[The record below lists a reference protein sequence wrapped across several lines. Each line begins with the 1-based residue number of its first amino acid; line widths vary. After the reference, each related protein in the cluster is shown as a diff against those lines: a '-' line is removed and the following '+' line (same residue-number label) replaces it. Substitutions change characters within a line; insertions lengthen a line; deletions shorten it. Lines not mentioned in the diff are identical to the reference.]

1 MAHDSTA
8 TLPGRPP
15 ARLLPAALPLLFA
28 FIIFCLSLHAGPA
41 LACRMEFKV
50 TGGEKENYSPG
61 DTVTVSL
68 TLMLT
73 HGNCLVE
80 LADTEFSGTGLEILG
95 ATAWKKVRERPII
108 VEKKLRVLIKGD
120 GSGGDVSIRAL
131 RLCERQGG
139 DLSIILVPGTKK
151 IIKEQG

>member
-1 MAHDSTA
+1 MTHDSTA

-15 ARLLPAALPLLFA
+15 TRLLPPAFPLLFA

-95 ATAWKKVRERPII
+95 ATAWKRIKERPVI
-108 VEKKLRVLIKGD
+108 VEKKLLVLIKSD
-120 GSGGDVSIRAL
+120 GSDGDVAIRAL

-139 DLSIILVPGTKK
+139 DLSMILIPGAKN
-151 IIKEQG
+151 IIKE

>member
-1 MAHDSTA
+1 MMPDST
-8 TLPGRPP
+8 TPLRRRPR
-15 ARLLPAALPLLFA
+15 ARLFSHAFPLLCA

-95 ATAWKKVRERPII
+95 ATAWKKVKERPVI

-120 GSGGDVSIRAL
+120 GSGGDVAVRAL

-151 IIKEQG
+151 IIKE

>member
-1 MAHDSTA
+1 MMPDSTNP
-8 TLPGRPP
+8 LRRRPRS
-15 ARLLPAALPLLFA
+15 RLLPTALPLLCV
-28 FIIFCLSLHAGPA
+28 FIISCLSLQAGPA

-50 TGGEKENYSPG
+50 TGGEKETYAPG

-95 ATAWKKVRERPII
+95 ATAWKRIKERPVI
-108 VEKKLRVLIKGD
+108 VEKKLRVLIKGN
-120 GSGGDVSIRAL
+120 GSGGDVAIRAL

-139 DLSIILVPGTKK
+139 DLSLIFIPGTKK
-151 IIKEQG
+151 IIRE

>member
-1 MAHDSTA
+1 MMPDST
-8 TLPGRPP
+8 TPPCRRPR
-15 ARLLPAALPLLFA
+15 ALLLPPALPLLCVL
-28 FIIFCLSLHAGPA
+28 IISCLSLPARPA

-50 TGGEKENYSPG
+50 TGGEKEAYAPG

-95 ATAWKKVRERPII
+95 ATAWKKIKERPVI
-108 VEKKLRVLIKGD
+108 VEKKLRILIKSD
-120 GSGGDVSIRAL
+120 GSGGDVAIRAL
-131 RLCERQGG
+131 RICERQGG
-139 DLSIILVPGTKK
+139 DLSMILIPGAKK
-151 IIKEQG
+151 IIRE

>member
-1 MAHDSTA
+1 
-8 TLPGRPP
+8 
-15 ARLLPAALPLLFA
+15 
-28 FIIFCLSLHAGPA
+28 
-41 LACRMEFKV
+41 MEFKV
-50 TGGEKENYSPG
+50 TGGEKESYAPG

-80 LADTEFSGTGLEILG
+80 LSDTGFSGTGLEILG
-95 ATAWKKVRERPII
+95 ATAWKRIKERPVI

-120 GSGGDVSIRAL
+120 GSDGDVAIRAL

-139 DLSIILVPGTKK
+139 DLSMILVPGTKK
-151 IIKEQG
+151 